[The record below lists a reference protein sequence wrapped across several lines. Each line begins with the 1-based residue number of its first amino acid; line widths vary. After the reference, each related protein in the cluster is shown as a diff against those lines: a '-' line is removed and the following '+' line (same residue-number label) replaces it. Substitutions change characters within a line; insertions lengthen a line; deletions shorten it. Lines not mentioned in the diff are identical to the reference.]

1 MRSVPDT
8 TGLEARITHGA
19 RVTSAHGR
27 LQGLCQDG
35 WVRAVQYDEFGSVPA
50 IVEVPDPIAPE
61 DGVVVRVAATGVCRS
76 DWHAWKGHDDSVRLP
91 HVPGHEFAGVVS
103 SVGAGV
109 TRFAVGD
116 RVTAPFV
123 FACGSCAECLEGATQ
138 VCTRQQQPGFTLPG
152 SYAESVV
159 VPHADV
165 NLVALPDAVGFAE
178 AAGLGC
184 RFGTAYHALHARGR
198 VAAGEWVVV
207 YGCGGVG
214 LSTVIVAVAAGAQV
228 VAVDVSDAALER
240 AAALGAVVV
249 TMDADAVDTVRSLT
263 GGGAHLSVD
272 AFGSRA
278 TSVAAVASLRP
289 RGRHVQVGL
298 LLDDEAAPAIP
309 MGRVI
314 GEELELRGSHGI
326 SVGEYAAMLD
336 DVVAGRLRPAESI
349 GRTIG
354 FDELPAALVAMD
366 RPATSA
372 GMTVAVV

>member
-1 MRSVPDT
+1 M
-8 TGLEARITHGA
+8 
-19 RVTSAHGR
+19 
-27 LQGLCQDG
+27 
-35 WVRAVQYDEFGSVPA
+35 RAVQYDRFGAAPA
-50 IVEVPDPIAPE
+50 IVDLPEPVAPA

-76 DWHAWKGHDDSVRLP
+76 DWHAWKGHDDSVVLP

-103 SVGAGV
+103 AVGAGV
-109 TRFAVGD
+109 SGFAVGD

-123 FACGSCAECLEGATQ
+123 FACGTCEQCQQGATQ

-184 RFGTAYHALHARGR
+184 RFGTAYHAVHARGR

-214 LSTVIVAVAAGAQV
+214 LSTVIVAVAAGARV
-228 VAVDVSDAALER
+228 VAVDVSAAALER
-240 AAALGAVVV
+240 AAALGAETLSMDDDVV
-249 TMDADAVDTVRSLT
+249 DAVHDLT
-263 GGGAHLSVD
+263 GGGAHVSVD

-298 LLDDEAAPAIP
+298 LLGDEAVPAIP
-309 MGRVI
+309 MGRVV
-314 GEELELRGSHGI
+314 GDELELLGSHGI

-336 DVVAGRLRPAESI
+336 DVVAGRLRPSESI

-354 FDELPAALVAMD
+354 FDELPDAILAMD
-366 RPATSA
+366 GPPTAA
-372 GMTVAVV
+372 GMTVAVVTR

>member
-1 MRSVPDT
+1 M
-8 TGLEARITHGA
+8 
-19 RVTSAHGR
+19 
-27 LQGLCQDG
+27 
-35 WVRAVQYDEFGSVPA
+35 RAVQYDRFGAVPA
-50 IVEVPDPIAPE
+50 IVDLPDPVAPE

-76 DWHAWKGHDDSVRLP
+76 DWHAWKGHDDSVHLP

-103 SVGAGV
+103 STGSAV
-109 TRFAVGD
+109 TRFSVGD

-123 FACGSCAECLEGATQ
+123 FACGTCAECRAGATQ

-165 NLVALPDAVGFAE
+165 NLVGLPDAVGFAE

-198 VAAGEWVVV
+198 VAEGEWVAVF
-207 YGCGGVG
+207 GCGGVG
-214 LSTVIVAVAAGAQV
+214 LSTVIVAVAAGARV
-228 VAVDVSDAALER
+228 IATDVAPAALAR
-240 AAALGAVVV
+240 AEALGAVAVP
-249 TMDADAVDTVRSLT
+249 MDADVVATVRAHT
-263 GGGAHLSVD
+263 DGGAHVSVD

-298 LLDDEAAPAIP
+298 LLDDEATPAIP

-314 GEELELRGSHGI
+314 EEELELLGSHGI
-326 SVGEYAAMLD
+326 AVGEYAAMLD
-336 DVVAGRLRPAESI
+336 DVVAGRLRPAESV

-354 FDELPAALVAMD
+354 FEDLPAALVAMD
-366 RPATSA
+366 GPATSA

>member
-1 MRSVPDT
+1 M
-8 TGLEARITHGA
+8 
-19 RVTSAHGR
+19 
-27 LQGLCQDG
+27 
-35 WVRAVQYDEFGSVPA
+35 RAVQYRSFGSTPA
-50 IVEVPDPIAPE
+50 VVDVPDPEAPAH
-61 DGVVVRVAATGVCRS
+61 GVVVRVAATGVCRS

-91 HVPGHEFAGVVS
+91 HVPGHEFAGVVD
-103 SVGAGV
+103 SVGADV

-123 FACGSCAECLEGATQ
+123 FACGSCAECLAGATQ

-152 SYAESVV
+152 SWAEALV

-165 NLVALPDAVGFAE
+165 NLVALPDAVGVAE

-198 VAAGEWVVV
+198 IAPGEWVAV

-214 LSTVIVAVAAGAQV
+214 LSAVIVAVAAGARV
-228 VAVDVSDAALER
+228 VAVDVSAAALER
-240 AAALGAVVV
+240 AAALGATVVR
-249 TMDADAVDTVRSLT
+249 MDDGAVEAVRELT
-263 GGGAHLSVD
+263 SGGAHVSVD

-298 LLDDEAAPAIP
+298 LLDDEAVPAIP

-314 GEELELRGSHGI
+314 GEELELLGSHGI
-326 SVGEYAAMLD
+326 AVGEYAAMLD

-349 GRTIG
+349 GRIIA

-366 RPATSA
+366 GPATGA

>member
-1 MRSVPDT
+1 M
-8 TGLEARITHGA
+8 
-19 RVTSAHGR
+19 
-27 LQGLCQDG
+27 
-35 WVRAVQYDEFGSVPA
+35 RAVQYAEFESVPS
-50 IVEVPDPIAPE
+50 IVEVPDPAAPA

-91 HVPGHEFAGVVS
+91 HVPGHEFAGVVTA
-103 SVGAGV
+103 VGPEV
-109 TRFAVGD
+109 TRHAVGD

-123 FACGSCAECLEGATQ
+123 FACGSCAECLDGATQ
-138 VCTRQQQPGFTLPG
+138 VCTRQEQPGFTLPG

-184 RFGTAYHALHARGR
+184 RFGTAYHALHARAR

-207 YGCGGVG
+207 FGCGGVG
-214 LSTVIVAVAAGAQV
+214 LSTVIVAVAAGARV
-228 VAVDVSDAALER
+228 VAVDVSAGALDR
-240 AAALGAVVV
+240 AAALGAATV
-249 TMDADAVDTVRSLT
+249 TMGDDAAAAVRTIT
-263 GGGAHLSVD
+263 GGGAHVSVD

-278 TSVAAVASLRP
+278 TSVAAVASLCP

-298 LLDDEAAPAIP
+298 LLDDEAQPAIP

-314 GEELELRGSHGI
+314 AEELELLGSHGI
-326 SVGEYAAMLD
+326 AVGEYAAMLE
-336 DVVAGRLRPAESI
+336 DVVAGRLRPADSI
-349 GRTIG
+349 GRSIT
-354 FDELPAALVAMD
+354 FDELPDALVAMD
-366 RPATSA
+366 GPATSA

>member
-1 MRSVPDT
+1 M
-8 TGLEARITHGA
+8 
-19 RVTSAHGR
+19 
-27 LQGLCQDG
+27 
-35 WVRAVQYDEFGSVPA
+35 RAVQYDRFGSVPT
-50 IVEVPDPIAPE
+50 IVDLPEPVAPE

-103 SVGAGV
+103 SVGAAV
-109 TRFAVGD
+109 SRFAVGD

-123 FACGSCAECLEGATQ
+123 FACGTCEQCLAGATQ

-152 SYAESVV
+152 SYAEAVV

-165 NLVALPDAVGFAE
+165 NLVAVPDAVGFAE

-184 RFGTAYHALHARGR
+184 RFGTAYHAVHARAR
-198 VAAGEWVVV
+198 VSEGEWVAV

-214 LSTVIVAVAAGAQV
+214 LSTVIVAVAAGARV
-228 VAVDVSDAALER
+228 VAVDVAPAALAR
-240 AAALGAVVV
+240 AEALGAVPVPMDDGV
-249 TMDADAVDTVRSLT
+249 TTAVRAVT
-263 GGGAHLSVD
+263 GGGAHVSVD

-298 LLDDEAAPAIP
+298 LLDDEALPAIP

-314 GEELELRGSHGI
+314 GEELELLGSHGI

-336 DVVAGRLRPAESI
+336 DVVAGRLRPAETI
-349 GRTIG
+349 GRTID
-354 FDELPAALVAMD
+354 FDDLPAALVAMD
-366 RPATSA
+366 GPAASA
-372 GMTVAVV
+372 GMTVAVR

>member
-1 MRSVPDT
+1 M
-8 TGLEARITHGA
+8 
-19 RVTSAHGR
+19 
-27 LQGLCQDG
+27 
-35 WVRAVQYDEFGSVPA
+35 RAVQYDRFGAVPA
-50 IVEVPDPIAPE
+50 IVDLPDPVAPE

-103 SVGAGV
+103 STGSAV
-109 TRFAVGD
+109 TRFSVGD

-123 FACGSCAECLEGATQ
+123 FACGTCAECRAGATQ

-165 NLVALPDAVGFAE
+165 NLVGLPDAVGFAE

-198 VAAGEWVVV
+198 VAEGEWVAVF
-207 YGCGGVG
+207 GCGGVG
-214 LSTVIVAVAAGAQV
+214 LSTVIVAVAAGARV
-228 VAVDVSDAALER
+228 IATDVAPAALAR
-240 AAALGAVVV
+240 AEALGAVVV
-249 TMDADAVDTVRSLT
+249 PMDSDVVATVRART
-263 GGGAHLSVD
+263 GGGAHVSVD

-298 LLDDEAAPAIP
+298 LLDDEATPAIP

-314 GEELELRGSHGI
+314 AEELELLGSHGI
-326 SVGEYAAMLD
+326 AVGEYAAMLD
-336 DVVAGRLRPAESI
+336 DVVAGRLRPAESV

-354 FDELPAALVAMD
+354 FEDLPAALVAMD
-366 RPATSA
+366 GPATSA

>member
-1 MRSVPDT
+1 MRT
-8 TGLEARITHGA
+8 
-19 RVTSAHGR
+19 
-27 LQGLCQDG
+27 
-35 WVRAVQYDEFGSVPA
+35 VRYERFGSVPS
-50 IVEVPDPIAPE
+50 IVEVSVPE
-61 DGVVVRVAATGVCRS
+61 PSADGVVVAVRATGVCRS
-76 DWHAWKGHDDSVRLP
+76 DWHAWKGHDDSVHLP
-91 HVPGHEFAGVVS
+91 HVPGHEFAGVVAA
-103 SVGAGV
+103 VGAAV
-109 TRFAVGD
+109 TRVAVGD

-123 FACGSCAECLEGATQ
+123 FACGTCEQCRAGATQ
-138 VCTRQQQPGFTLPG
+138 VCTRQEQPGFTLPG
-152 SYAESVV
+152 SWAEAVL

-165 NLVALPDAVGFAE
+165 NLVPLPDAVGFVE

-198 VAAGEWVVV
+198 VVAGEWVVV

-214 LSTVIVAVAAGAQV
+214 LSTVIVAMAAGARV
-228 VAVDVSDAALER
+228 VAVDVSPAALAR
-240 AAALGAVVV
+240 AADLGAVTVP
-249 TMDADAVDTVRSLT
+249 MDEHAVQAVRTVT
-263 GGGAHLSVD
+263 GGGAHVSVD
-272 AFGSRA
+272 AYGSRA

-314 GEELELRGSHGI
+314 ADELELLGSHGI

-349 GRTIG
+349 GRTVA
-354 FDELPAALVAMD
+354 FEDLPDELVAMD
-366 RPATSA
+366 GPPRSA

>member
-1 MRSVPDT
+1 M
-8 TGLEARITHGA
+8 
-19 RVTSAHGR
+19 
-27 LQGLCQDG
+27 
-35 WVRAVQYDEFGSVPA
+35 RAVQYSAFGSVPA
-50 IVEVPDPIAPE
+50 IVDVPDPDAPD

-91 HVPGHEFAGVVS
+91 HVPGHEFAGVVA
-103 SVGAGV
+103 SVGSAV
-109 TRFAVGD
+109 ERFAVGD

-123 FACGSCAECLEGATQ
+123 FACGACEECLDGATQ

-198 VAAGEWVVV
+198 VTPGEWVVV
-207 YGCGGVG
+207 FGCGGVG
-214 LSTVIVAVAAGAQV
+214 LSTVIVAVAAGASV
-228 VAVDVSDAALER
+228 VAVDVSPAALAR
-240 AAALGAVVV
+240 AEALGAVTVP
-249 TMDADAVDTVRSLT
+249 MGDDAAEAVRSIT
-263 GGGAHLSVD
+263 GGGAHVSVD

-314 GEELELRGSHGI
+314 ADELELLGSHGI
-326 SVGEYAAMLD
+326 AVAEYAAMLD

-354 FDELPAALVAMD
+354 FDDLPDALVAMD
-366 RPATSA
+366 RPATTA
-372 GMTVAVV
+372 GMTVAVF

>member
-1 MRSVPDT
+1 M
-8 TGLEARITHGA
+8 
-19 RVTSAHGR
+19 
-27 LQGLCQDG
+27 
-35 WVRAVQYDEFGSVPA
+35 RAVQYTSFGSVPS
-50 IVEVPDPIAPE
+50 IVEVPDPVAPE
-61 DGVVVRVAATGVCRS
+61 DGVVVRVVATGVCRS
-76 DWHAWKGHDDSVRLP
+76 DWHAWKGHDDTVRLP
-91 HVPGHEFAGVVS
+91 HVPGHEFAGVVAA
-103 SVGAGV
+103 VGSRVA
-109 TRFAVGD
+109 RFAVGD

-123 FACGSCAECLEGATQ
+123 FACGTCDECLAGATQ

-152 SYAESVV
+152 SYAEAVV

-165 NLVALPDAVGFAE
+165 NLVALPDAVGFVE

-198 VAAGEWVVV
+198 VAGGEWVAVF
-207 YGCGGVG
+207 GCGGVG
-214 LSTVIVAVAAGAQV
+214 LSTVLVAVAAGARV
-228 VAVDVSDAALER
+228 VASDISPAALAR
-240 AAALGAVVV
+240 AEALGAETVP
-249 TMDADAVDTVRSLT
+249 MDERAVDAVRTIT

-314 GEELELRGSHGI
+314 ADELELLGSHGI
-326 SVGEYAAMLD
+326 SVGEYAALLD

-349 GRTIG
+349 GRTID
-354 FDELPAALVAMD
+354 FEDLPEAIVAMD
-366 RPATSA
+366 GPPTSA
-372 GMTVAVV
+372 GMTVAVS